1 VLDRDQTTNRIGQI
15 VGISADE
22 LVTNLGALAAKVTRG
37 SKVAPAEVAAAF
49 GWRADH
55 VRERKI
61 TVGEMVLDVG
71 RGFLGAQPAA
81 LFATPLRRNGVDPL
95 NGAALY
101 GYHAAVRWGLLVEER
116 GLTAFN
122 LHWTVKDHWFAMPTV
137 RWDAIDAEQ
146 AFLGAFSL
154 KPWQRANWTGLH

>member
-1 VLDRDQTTNRIGQI
+1 MSN
-15 VGISADE
+15 SADQ
-22 LVTNLGALAAKVTRG
+22 LVSNLGDLGGRVTSG
-37 SKVAPAEVAAAF
+37 CKIAPAEVAAAF
-49 GWRADH
+49 GWTADH

-61 TVGEMVLDVG
+61 TVGETVLDIG

-81 LFATPLRRNGVDPL
+81 LFATPLHRNGVDPL

-122 LHWTVKDHWFAMPTV
+122 SHWTVQDHWFAMPTIP
-137 RWDAIDAEQ
+137 WAAAGAEQ
-146 AFLGAFSL
+146 AFLGAFRPEAL
-154 KPWQRANWTGLH
+154 AKGELDRIALAGC